1 MKSLKDLEKAA
12 AAGLQRVLASP
23 GVEEAE
29 VFVSQNGTLLSRLNY
44 TSHIPSNGVEEPK
57 STANLGIGI
66 RAVFKTDGVRRS
78 GFGSESSDV
87 SLSAVDEALRKARQG
102 AVADP
107 DFVSLPAA
115 ASAAPTLASYHDE
128 RLMNV
133 AADDLVEA
141 GWKTVE
147 GALDVFE
154 SSEELLGL
162 AGGDRKRLAS
172 LGLILGGD
180 VTMLQERMAIA
191 SSNMSAPQSDESTL
205 VMSFITAMVESQA
218 AKGGGCVV
226 GTNLETDFSQA
237 GRQAARGAIAS
248 VGGRRVKSG
257 QYDVILGPQ
266 AVTDIF
272 HNLIMPGLSLE
283 LVYAGATPF
292 AGKFGQKVAVPGFSV
307 YDDGAAPGLAASKR
321 ITCEGLPT
329 GRTDLI
335 RDGVLVGLLAN
346 DYEHQRILRDPQAR
360 QKLGV
365 DPSQH
370 KESIAPR
377 NGFRFGRGG
386 GRHFDSQPGVSGT
399 NVVIDGGSGESKE
412 DLIRKVGDGLYIGR
426 IWYTYPVN
434 GFSSGDFTCTVIG
447 DSFLI
452 RDGKIAEPI
461 RPNTLRINHNTH
473 KVLQNVL
480 GVTENRQGTI
490 LWAADQIVYAP
501 DIAVRGVSV
510 SEIAG
515 YMDAPAS

>member
-1 MKSLKDLEKAA
+1 MRSLKELSAAA
-12 AAGLQRVLASP
+12 AAGLKRVLANP
-23 GVEEAE
+23 DVAEAE
-29 VFVSQNGTLLSRLNY
+29 VFVSQNGTLLTRLNY

-66 RAVFKTDGVRRS
+66 RVVFKGDRRLS
-78 GFGSESSDV
+78 GFGSESSDI
-87 SLSAVDEALRKARQG
+87 SADAVDEALRKARQG

-107 DFVSLPAA
+107 DFISLPGPA
-115 ASAAPTLASYHDE
+115 ASRPTLSSYHDE

-133 AADDLVEA
+133 AAGDLVDA

-162 AGGDRKRLAS
+162 AGGDRSRLPG

-191 SSNMSAPQSDESTL
+191 SSRMPKPQSDESTL
-205 VMSFITAMVESQA
+205 VMSFITAMVEAQS

-226 GTNLETDFSQA
+226 GTNLETDFSLA
-237 GRQAARGAIAS
+237 GRQAARGVIAS
-248 VGGRRVKSG
+248 VGGKRVKTG
-257 QYDVILGPQ
+257 QYDVVLGPQ

-272 HNLIMPGLSLE
+272 HNLIVPGLSLE

-292 AGKFGQKVAVPGFSV
+292 AGKFGQKVAVPGFNV

-335 RDGVLVGLLAN
+335 KGGVLVGLLAN
-346 DYEHQRILRDPQAR
+346 DYEHQRILRDPNAR

-365 DPSQH
+365 DPREH
-370 KESIAPR
+370 IAALAPR

-386 GRHFDSQPGVSGT
+386 GRHFDSPPGVSAT
-399 NVVIDGGSGESKE
+399 NLVIESDSGESSA
-412 DLIRKVGDGLYIGR
+412 DLIRKVRNGLYIGR

-434 GFSSGDFTCTVIG
+434 GFSTGDFTCTVIG
-447 DSFLI
+447 DSFVI
-452 RDGKIAEPI
+452 RDGKLAEPI
-461 RPNTLRINHNTH
+461 RPNTVRINHNTH
-473 KVLQNVL
+473 KVLNNVL
-480 GVTENRQGTI
+480 GVTESRQGTV

-501 DIAVRGVSV
+501 EVAVRGVSV

-515 YMDAPAS
+515 YMDATS